1 MNVDVITKSHE
12 AMEKLVADSVSK
24 SFPKVGDLITGNI
37 VSIGKNEV
45 IIDLPGLTTGVV
57 RGWELEDE
65 SGQMSSLKIGEDIQ
79 ATVLDLENERGMIE
93 LSFRVAGH
101 RKAWDNLN
109 SLKSSGEIITTKA
122 IEANKGGLIVN
133 VGKVLGFLP
142 VSQLSG
148 ENYPRVEG
156 GNKTKILDKLKEYI
170 GKEFR
175 VKIIDLDEVEEKLI
189 VSEKAINEAKQ
200 IAALS
205 GYKVGAELEVKIS
218 GLVDFGLFVELPAS
232 PNPSQLASDE
242 SAASQNQ
249 DNPAAAQPGQLASPE
264 AHQGGPASVESSTS
278 IFAKS
283 KTTDQGQSLEGLV
296 HISEVAWQRVDNLSE
311 LYKVGDIVKTKII
324 DITNSKVSLSIKRL
338 LPDPWQ
344 DAVKHF
350 KVGQV
355 VKGKVLK
362 LNDFGAFVELDHSIH
377 GLAHI
382 SELKAEANSSML
394 ELGSTYDFKIINME
408 PAAHRLGLS
417 RRVDDDQV
425 RPDPKTVGTG
435 FKPVPTKE

>member
-1 MNVDVITKSHE
+1 MNAKVITKTQE
-12 AMEKLVADSVSK
+12 PMEKLVTDSVSK

-65 SGQMSSLKIGEDIQ
+65 SGQMSDLKIGEDIQ

-101 RKAWDNLN
+101 RKAWDNLEAI
-109 SLKSSGEIITTKA
+109 KSSGEIITTKA
-122 IEANKGGLIVN
+122 VEANKGGLIVN
-133 VGKVLGFLP
+133 LGKVLGFLP
-142 VSQLSG
+142 VSQLSS

-156 GNKTKILDKLKEYI
+156 GNKAKILDKLKEYI

-189 VSEKAINEAKQ
+189 VSEKAINEAKKMV
-200 IAALS
+200 ALS
-205 GYKVGAELEVKIS
+205 GYKVGDELEVKIS
-218 GLVDFGLFVELPAS
+218 GLVDFGLFVVLPAS
-232 PNPSQLASDE
+232 PELQ
-242 SAASQNQ
+242 QGK
-249 DNPAAAQPGQLASPE
+249 PAATPDETTPT
-264 AHQGGPASVESSTS
+264 ESSTE
-278 IFAKS
+278 AEPK
-283 KTTDQGQSLEGLV
+283 KTDQVQNLEGLV
-296 HISEVAWQRVDNLSE
+296 HISEVAWQRVDNLSK
-311 LYKVGDIVKTKII
+311 LFKVGDTVKAKII
-324 DITNSKVSLSIKRL
+324 DIINSKVSLSIKRL
-338 LPDPWQ
+338 LPDPWE

-362 LNDFGAFVELDHSIH
+362 LNDFGAFVELDHNIH

-382 SELKAEANSSML
+382 SELKAEDSSSML

-417 RRVDDDQV
+417 RRVDDDKV
-425 RPDPKTVGTG
+425 HPDPKTQT
-435 FKPVPTKE
+435 PTSSKE